1 MYLSEMLS
9 FYLSTTTTMKMHA
22 SFLPVIVG
30 IICAALGPQY
40 SAAQPPCTAVACVCP
55 KPDGGSCPT
64 SATMGNCCVHGMF
77 AGSVNTAE
85 DYFFTHDGV
94 EYKCSEMPA
103 CPAELPPPTEE
114 EQAELA
120 AMSGLTTDVTT
131 TSTTNVTES
140 FESHTNVTE
149 IASKECYQNGVEIPC
164 DQIEPVIS
172 TGSVAG
178 SGEGSSAGVMMAGS
192 SAVAA
197 VMVAVATL

>member
-1 MYLSEMLS
+1 MHL
-9 FYLSTTTTMKMHA
+9 TMKMHA

-30 IICAALGPQY
+30 IIICAALG
-40 SAAQPPCTAVACVCP
+40 SRSAAAQPPCTAVSCICP

-77 AGSVNTAE
+77 AGSMNTAE

-120 AMSGLTTDVTT
+120 AMSGLTTDTTT

-149 IASKECYQNGVEIPC
+149 IASKSCYQNGVEVPC
-164 DQIEPVIS
+164 DQIEPVIEA
-172 TGSVAG
+172 GPVKDDG
-178 SGEGSSAGVMMAGS
+178 SGEGSSAGVMMAPS
-192 SAVAA
+192 SAVAD
-197 VMVAVATL
+197 VMVAVVML